1 MGKIHP
7 HMTNVLILSPLW
19 VDVLLVTGKHLCKA
33 FFVAA
38 FCFSRH
44 FIKWSLS
51 QKKWVLLLKS
61 VWRLHSK
68 AVGGFKDKYSYFGKR
83 EEKKSNIFDLKNNN
97 NNNNP
102 N

>member
-7 HMTNVLILSPLW
+7 HMTNVLTLSLLW

-38 FCFSRH
+38 LCFSRH
-44 FIKWSLS
+44 FIKRSLS

-68 AVGGFKDKYSYFGKR
+68 AVGGFKDKYSYFG
-83 EEKKSNIFDLKNNN
+83 EKGEKYQNL
-97 NNNNP
+97 
-102 N
+102 

>member
-1 MGKIHP
+1 
-7 HMTNVLILSPLW
+7 MTNVLILSRLW

-51 QKKWVLLLKS
+51 QKWVLLLKS

-68 AVGGFKDKYSYFGKR
+68 AVGGFKDKYSYFGGK
-83 EEKKSNIFDLKNNN
+83 EKKIKNL
-97 NNNNP
+97 
-102 N
+102 

>member
-7 HMTNVLILSPLW
+7 RMTTVLILSLLW

-68 AVGGFKDKYSYFGKR
+68 AVGGFKDKYSYFG
-83 EEKKSNIFDLKNNN
+83 EKNLKKKKLTSLKTTTATTI
-97 NNNNP
+97 
-102 N
+102 